1 MLSNSF
7 IQLENFEK
15 LEKIG
20 EGGFGKAYKVLNKI
34 DGNIYSAKI
43 SFHEDND
50 FSSEFVKHFF
60 REVNILSLINFP
72 SITKFIGCSP
82 ISFNNKPKPTII
94 FEYLSN
100 GT

>member
-34 DGNIYSAKI
+34 DGNIYSEKFLFMKI
-43 SFHEDND
+43 TTFQVNLLNI
-50 FSSEFVKHFF
+50 FSEK
-60 REVNILSLINFP
+60 
-72 SITKFIGCSP
+72 
-82 ISFNNKPKPTII
+82 
-94 FEYLSN
+94 
-100 GT
+100 